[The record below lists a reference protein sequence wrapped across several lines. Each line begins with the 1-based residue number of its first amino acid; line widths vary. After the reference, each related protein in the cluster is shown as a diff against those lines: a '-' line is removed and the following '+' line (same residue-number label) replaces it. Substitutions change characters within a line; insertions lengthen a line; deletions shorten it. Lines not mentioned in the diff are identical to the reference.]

1 MIRHHTLIR
10 HHPKVLKNEHR
21 RFVLSLLR
29 GQLDEI
35 NASAGDDDI
44 NEIAENLTSGPSQ
57 SGAEHDWPE
66 LRGTL
71 LLDGHVMLR
80 SRQPTRKLS
89 LMEDS
94 FRTELSVWLGHEL
107 AHLEVPVPCAV
118 DLGPD
123 DYVSNASAPCA
134 SASLIPFRLPNIDRS
149 RSSTSPWLISINT

>member
-1 MIRHHTLIR
+1 LIR

-35 NASAGDDDI
+35 NASAGDDDVD
-44 NEIAENLTSGPSQ
+44 EIAENLTSGPSQ

-66 LRGTL
+66 LRGKL
-71 LLDGHVMLR
+71 LLDGHVTLR

-94 FRTELSVWLGHEL
+94 FRTELSVWLGREL
-107 AHLEVPVPCAV
+107 VHPEDPSPCPVN
-118 DLGPD
+118 LGPD
-123 DYVSNASAPCA
+123 DNVSDVCA
-134 SASLIPFRLPNIDRS
+134 S
-149 RSSTSPWLISINT
+149 